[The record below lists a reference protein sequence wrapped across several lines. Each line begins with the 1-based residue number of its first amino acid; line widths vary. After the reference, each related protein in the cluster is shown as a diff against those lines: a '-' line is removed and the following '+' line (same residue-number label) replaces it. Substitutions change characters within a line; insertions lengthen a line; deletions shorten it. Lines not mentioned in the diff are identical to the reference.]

1 MTNTEQVRPVAAGD
15 PAPAFVLP
23 AVAGEET
30 VSLDDY
36 RGRTPLFLALL
47 LGLWCPFCRRQIVQ
61 LGALEGKLKALGIE
75 SLVVVATE
83 PENARLYFRFRPTQ
97 LRLASDPDLTL
108 HRAYRVPHPEATP
121 ELLQA
126 MEQTR
131 INPTGELPEPM
142 PIPKAAQALTE
153 LDGFAPNPTDQRD
166 VARQWP
172 QLKGFF
178 LIDREAIVR
187 WAHIECADEG
197 LAGVGKFPSEDVIL
211 GAAQL
216 ATRH

>member
-1 MTNTEQVRPVAAGD
+1 MPNTEQARPIAAGD
-15 PAPAFVLP
+15 PAPAFVLS

-36 RGRTPLFLALL
+36 RGRSPLFLALL
-47 LGLWCPFCRRQIVQ
+47 VGLWCPFCRRQIVQ

-83 PENARLYFRFRPTQ
+83 PENARLYFRFRPTR
-97 LRLASDPDLTL
+97 LRLASDPDLTM
-108 HRAYRVPHPEATP
+108 HRAFRVPKPEGTP

-131 INPTGELPEPM
+131 INPTGELPEPL
-142 PIPKAAQALTE
+142 PIPKAAKALAE
-153 LDGFAPNPTDQRD
+153 LDGYVPNATDQGD

-178 LIDREAIVR
+178 LIDRDAIVR

-197 LAGVGKFPSEDVIL
+197 MAGAGKFPSEDEIL